1 MDGSKAGRW
10 LKTGLATAAMLVA
23 SGTASAQAE
32 GDGSFFDG
40 FLGGVDV
47 SIGGFIRVENAFQT
61 GDENPFNQTGNI
73 YNGLWYP
80 IIVALMSVVIGG
92 LFLRETRG
100 TD

>member
-47 SIGGFIRVENAFQT
+47 SIGGFIRPEVAYST
-61 GDENPFNQTGNI
+61 SSYDNPNNQLGNTFNQRSIARQAQPNRARAT
-73 YNGLWYP
+73 
-80 IIVALMSVVIGG
+80 A
-92 LFLRETRG
+92 RR
-100 TD
+100 